1 MNQEKNEALQEKGY
15 DYRMRD
21 HRYPWKIRQ
30 SFSSG
35 SKKEGRI
42 IVDGRTSFA
51 RGQHDVKETHNI
63 EGKDI
68 FLSRAS

>member
-1 MNQEKNEALQEKGY
+1 MRLCKKKG
-15 DYRMRD
+15 MIIEWD
-21 HRYPWKIRQ
+21 HRYPWKIWQ